1 MIHKPL
7 YRIAKAWDMLRDVRI
22 IVLTCLLFNLSVRM
36 INVSGASDQDT
47 NPTDVEQT
55 LCCLSD
61 GTPSFGKCPPRNGRC
76 CVTIGIKFSERTDS
90 MAFSEYNRRKFVAG
104 MTRRIAQLRDQ
115 SEKSLDFAIETM
127 FQERTDA
134 YLYVEQGLIEVDRM
148 LGLVEGELEEIT
160 ELTAAQRL
168 ESRLEFIEDRFEE
181 FESEIR
187 QRPRRRRRK
196 INLFNFFKAA
206 GGAGSAGG
214 DGEGTSARGEIRS
227 SVQAYE
233 VLGVEFGSPLPVV
246 TRAFRE
252 RAKKIHP
259 DIRQGDRS
267 AEPELRRIIEAYQF
281 LKTDYFGNST
291 SDSFQRPF

>member
-1 MIHKPL
+1 MATK
-7 YRIAKAWDMLRDVRI
+7 
-22 IVLTCLLFNLSVRM
+22 F
-36 INVSGASDQDT
+36 
-47 NPTDVEQT
+47 
-55 LCCLSD
+55 
-61 GTPSFGKCPPRNGRC
+61 SFC
-76 CVTIGIKFSERTDS
+76 IGI
-90 MAFSEYNRRKFVAG
+90 MAFNEHNRRKFVAG
-104 MTRRIAQLRDQ
+104 MSRRIAQLRDQ

-134 YLYVEQGLIEVDRM
+134 YLHVEQGLIEVDRM
-148 LGLVEGELEEIT
+148 LNLVEGELEDII

-187 QRPRRRRRK
+187 QRPRRRRHK

-206 GGAGSAGG
+206 GGRG
-214 DGEGTSARGEIRS
+214 GEGNAVSAHGEIRS
-227 SVQAYE
+227 SIQAYE
-233 VLGVEFGSPLPVV
+233 VLGVEFGSPLSVV

-259 DIRQGDRS
+259 DIRKGDRS
-267 AEPELRRIIEAYQF
+267 SEPELRRIIEAYQF
-281 LKTDYFGNST
+281 LKTDYFGNAA

>member
-1 MIHKPL
+1 
-7 YRIAKAWDMLRDVRI
+7 
-22 IVLTCLLFNLSVRM
+22 
-36 INVSGASDQDT
+36 
-47 NPTDVEQT
+47 
-55 LCCLSD
+55 
-61 GTPSFGKCPPRNGRC
+61 
-76 CVTIGIKFSERTDS
+76 
-90 MAFSEYNRRKFVAG
+90 MAFNEHNRRKFVAG
-104 MTRRIAQLRDQ
+104 MNRRIAKLRDQ
-115 SEKSLDFAIETM
+115 SEQSLDFAIETM

-134 YLYVEQGLIEVDRM
+134 YLHVEQGLIEVDRM
-148 LGLVEGELEEIT
+148 LGLVEGELEDIT

-187 QRPRRRRRK
+187 QRPRRRRQK

-206 GGAGSAGG
+206 GGG
-214 DGEGTSARGEIRS
+214 GEGEPTSARGEIRS

-267 AEPELRRIIEAYQF
+267 SEPELRRIIEAYQF
-281 LKTDYFGNST
+281 LKTDYFGNAA
-291 SDSFQRPF
+291 SDSFHRPF

>member
-1 MIHKPL
+1 
-7 YRIAKAWDMLRDVRI
+7 
-22 IVLTCLLFNLSVRM
+22 
-36 INVSGASDQDT
+36 
-47 NPTDVEQT
+47 
-55 LCCLSD
+55 
-61 GTPSFGKCPPRNGRC
+61 
-76 CVTIGIKFSERTDS
+76 
-90 MAFSEYNRRKFVAG
+90 MALNEHNKRKFVAG
-104 MTRRIAQLRDQ
+104 MSRRIAKLRDQ
-115 SEKSLDFAIETM
+115 SEQSLDFAIETM

-134 YLYVEQGLIEVDRM
+134 YLHVEQGLIEVDRM

-187 QRPRRRRRK
+187 QRPRRRRQK

-206 GGAGSAGG
+206 GGGG
-214 DGEGTSARGEIRS
+214 GEGQATSARGEIRS

-267 AEPELRRIIEAYQF
+267 SEPELRRIIEAYQF
-281 LKTDYFGNST
+281 LKTDYFGNAA

>member
-1 MIHKPL
+1 
-7 YRIAKAWDMLRDVRI
+7 
-22 IVLTCLLFNLSVRM
+22 
-36 INVSGASDQDT
+36 
-47 NPTDVEQT
+47 
-55 LCCLSD
+55 
-61 GTPSFGKCPPRNGRC
+61 
-76 CVTIGIKFSERTDS
+76 
-90 MAFSEYNRRKFVAG
+90 MALNEHNKRKFVAG
-104 MTRRIAQLRDQ
+104 MSRRIAKLRDQ
-115 SEKSLDFAIETM
+115 SEQSLDYAIETM

-134 YLYVEQGLIEVDRM
+134 YLHVEQGLIEVDRM

-187 QRPRRRRRK
+187 QRPRRRRQK

-206 GGAGSAGG
+206 GGGG
-214 DGEGTSARGEIRS
+214 GEGEPTSARGEIRS

-267 AEPELRRIIEAYQF
+267 SEPELRRIIEAYQF
-281 LKTDYFGNST
+281 LKADYFGNAS